1 LLEQLAPILASK
13 KALVGLGIVLFWI
26 IVAAIGPFLA
36 RHDPLEQHPGEI
48 NSGPSAEH
56 WLGTDDAGRDL
67 LARIVYGARRTLI
80 LAPLSVLVAL
90 VIGCTLGLVGGY
102 FGGMVDELVMRLLDA
117 FMAIPTVLLY
127 LIIIASL
134 GASAVNVVLA
144 VAIGGVPGIARL
156 VRGLTLDIRTREY
169 VSAAKLR
176 GESSLYIMFAEIL
189 PNARGPII
197 VDAMLR
203 VGYAVFA
210 IGTLGFLGLGLPPP
224 APDWGNMVQRAHAF
238 IFSNPWGV
246 LWPALAISSF
256 VVGLNLFVDG
266 WQQIARRYQ
275 G

>member
-1 LLEQLAPILASK
+1 MTEQLAPILASK
-13 KALVGLGIVLFWI
+13 KAMVGLGIVLFW
-26 IVAAIGPFLA
+26 VLAASIGPFVV
-36 RHDPLEQHPGEI
+36 RHDPLDQDSKVT
-48 NSGPSAEH
+48 NSGPSAQH
-56 WLGTDDAGRDL
+56 WLGTDDVGRDL
-67 LARIVYGARRTLI
+67 LARIVHGARRTLI
-80 LAPLSVLVAL
+80 LSPLSVLVAL
-90 VIGCTLGLVGGY
+90 VIGCTLGLIGGY
-102 FGGMVDELVMRLLDA
+102 FGGAVDEIVMRVLDA

-144 VAIGGVPGIARL
+144 VAIGGISGIARL

-176 GESSLYIMFAEIL
+176 GEHPLYIMFVEIL
-189 PNARGPII
+189 PNARGPIL

-210 IGTLGFLGLGLPPP
+210 IGTLGYLGLGLPPP
-224 APDWGNMVQRAHAF
+224 APDWGNMVQRAYAF
-238 IFSNPWGV
+238 IFINVWGV

-266 WQQIARRYQ
+266 WQQVTRRYR

>member
-1 LLEQLAPILASK
+1 MLEQLTPILASK
-13 KALVGLGIVLFWI
+13 KALVGLGIVLFW
-26 IVAAIGPFLA
+26 VLAASIGPFLVP
-36 RHDPLEQHPGEI
+36 HDPLHQNPDAI
-48 NSGPSAEH
+48 NSGPSAKH
-56 WLGTDDAGRDL
+56 WLGTDDVGRDL
-67 LARIVYGARRTLI
+67 LARIIYGARRTLI
-80 LAPLSVLVAL
+80 LAPLSVLIAL
-90 VIGCTLGLVGGY
+90 MIGATLGLVGGY
-102 FGGMVDELVMRLLDA
+102 FGGTVDELVMRLLDA

-127 LIIIASL
+127 LIFISSL
-134 GASAVNVVLA
+134 GASALNVVLA

-176 GESSLYIMFAEIL
+176 GEGALYIMFLEIL
-189 PNARGPII
+189 PNARGPIM

-210 IGTLGFLGLGLPPP
+210 IGTLGYLGLGLPPP
-224 APDWGNMVQRAHAF
+224 LPDWGNMVQRAHAF
-238 IFSNPWGV
+238 IFSNAWGV

-266 WQQIARRYQ
+266 WQQINRRYR